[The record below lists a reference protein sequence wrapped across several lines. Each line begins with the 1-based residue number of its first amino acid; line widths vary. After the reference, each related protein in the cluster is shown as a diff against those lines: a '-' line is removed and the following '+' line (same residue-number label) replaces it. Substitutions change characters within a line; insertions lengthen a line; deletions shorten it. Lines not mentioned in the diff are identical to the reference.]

1 MDQAFQALLTWQF
14 LFFCLAIAALT
25 FVFRKIG
32 DFIINN
38 YKWAAIVVRFWND
51 LMLPILPVVLG
62 CVTALILKK
71 YPYPDNLTTGGS
83 RFIWGLVAGLLS
95 GLVYRIV
102 KSFLNNQINSKGSAV
117 ITAVKDVASAMN
129 AEAVTGNP
137 ADLHVE
143 NVEASSP
150 SPAEIEKE

>member
-38 YKWAAIVVRFWND
+38 YKFSTIVMKFWTD
-51 LMLPILPVVLG
+51 LMLPILPVLTGSVM
-62 CVTALILKK
+62 ALILKK
-71 YPYPDNLTTGGS
+71 YPYPDNLTTGSS

-102 KSFLNNQINSKGSAV
+102 KSFLNNQVNKQGSAV
-117 ITAVKDVASAMN
+117 ITAVKDVA
-129 AEAVTGNP
+129 AEFVPGNP
-137 ADLHVE
+137 AELHVE
-143 NVEASSP
+143 GEKAEVEAD
-150 SPAEIEKE
+150 AQVKDQE